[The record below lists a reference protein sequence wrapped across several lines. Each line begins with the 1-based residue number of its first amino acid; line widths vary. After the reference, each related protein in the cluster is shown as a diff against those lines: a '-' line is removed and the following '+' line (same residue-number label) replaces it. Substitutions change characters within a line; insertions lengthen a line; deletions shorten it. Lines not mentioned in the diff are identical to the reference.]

1 MMIKKET
8 AGLLTITSLLRM
20 NPIPTLLVQR
30 PGKIR
35 LKPLK
40 GEPSDDGVD
49 GLECDVSDDKE
60 RDGWSIDNNVFT

>member
-1 MMIKKET
+1 MTGTGID
-8 AGLLTITSLLRM
+8 GD
-20 NPIPTLLVQR
+20 
-30 PGKIR
+30 GKIIDCE
-35 LKPLK
+35 K